1 MMQDKSTTLHP
12 PAPLSIPL
20 LPAANQLSREAE
32 RLKAEAEE
40 LGAGRQELMQAVEV
54 QLEETSQL
62 VERGRE
68 QQQITAELLAD
79 TFTAEGQ
86 AKDAIKTAEKTLS
99 EAKETLSILEG
110 KHGSP
115 HCWRRQGGR
124 EGQVNRDI

>member
-1 MMQDKSTTLHP
+1 MIQDESATYYLT
-12 PAPLSIPL
+12 IPL
-20 LPAANQLSREAE
+20 LTPANSLSREAE

-40 LGAGRQELMQAVEV
+40 LKAGRQELMQGVEL
-54 QLEETSQL
+54 QLEETTQL

-99 EAKETLSILEG
+99 EAKETLNILEG
-110 KHGSP
+110 KAVRP
-115 HCWRRQGGR
+115 QYWRR
-124 EGQVNRDI
+124 